1 MGEVYGKLKIHT
13 PSVCILLVVIVLDI
27 LLINKSNPGK
37 LDDCS
42 DDPTKYEGAN
52 RLKSR
57 QYIAV
62 LLGYEVD
69 CTAQDQR
76 A

>member
-1 MGEVYGKLKIHT
+1 M
-13 PSVCILLVVIVLDI
+13 CILLVVIVLDI

-62 LLGYEVD
+62 LLGDEVD
-69 CTAQDQR
+69 RTTEDECA
-76 A
+76 